1 MGEAYRRAE
10 EFKIESLETYRCR
23 NEMSKLPDFEG
34 LAMFAKVAEEGSFA
48 AAARVM
54 GVSVPTVSRAV
65 ARLEER
71 LGGRL
76 FNRTSRQLS
85 LTEFG
90 HSMAGKAGEIYR
102 QAEEVEGEAMELSVQ
117 PRGQVRLAVPMSFG
131 LRWVA
136 PLLPKLIRQY
146 PELSIDLHLSD
157 ASVDL
162 VAEGFDA
169 ALRIAALPDS
179 SLVARRLCAVTQFL
193 VASPAY
199 LQQHGRPQH
208 PRDLAKV
215 PCLSYAYRARTQV
228 WRFTDASGTE
238 EDVVPN
244 GPLRVTNS
252 DAMLPVLL
260 EGLAISELPEFI
272 ASEYLADGRLER
284 LLPEWSMTRGGLY
297 FVTPSARTRPAKIR
311 ALSDFFQEHLSDPSW
326 RWDARLFS

>member
-1 MGEAYRRAE
+1 
-10 EFKIESLETYRCR
+10 
-23 NEMSKLPDFEG
+23 MSKLPDFEG

-48 AAARVM
+48 GAARVM

-90 HSMAGKAGEIYR
+90 HGMVGKASEIYR

-146 PELSIDLHLSD
+146 PGLSIDLHLSD

-179 SLVARRLCAVTQFL
+179 SLVARRLCAVTQVL

-199 LQQHGRPQH
+199 LRQHGCPQH
-208 PRDLAKV
+208 PRDLVDA
-215 PCLSYAYRARTQV
+215 PCLSYAYRARSQV
-228 WRFTDASGTE
+228 WRFTDASGAE
-238 EDVVPN
+238 EDVLPS

-252 DAMLPVLL
+252 DALLPVLL
-260 EGLAISELPEFI
+260 DGLAIAELPEFI
-272 ASEYLADGRLER
+272 ASEYLADGRLQR
-284 LLPEWSMTRGGLY
+284 ILPEWSMTRGGLY

-311 ALSDFFQEHLSDPSW
+311 ALSDFFHEHLSEPVW
-326 RWDARLFS
+326 RCGE

>member
-1 MGEAYRRAE
+1 
-10 EFKIESLETYRCR
+10 
-23 NEMSKLPDFEG
+23 MSKLPDFEG

-65 ARLEER
+65 TRLEER

-76 FNRTSRQLS
+76 FNRTSRQLA

-90 HSMAGKAGEIYR
+90 ASMAARAGEIYR
-102 QAEEVEGEAMELSVQ
+102 QAEEVESEALELSVQ
-117 PRGQVRLAVPMSFG
+117 PRGQVRLAIPMSYG

-136 PLLPKLIRQY
+136 PLMPLLMRRY

-162 VAEGFDA
+162 IAEGFDA
-169 ALRIAALPDS
+169 ALRIAVMPDS
-179 SLVARRLCAVTQFL
+179 SLVARRICAVTQYL

-199 LQQHGRPQH
+199 VQAHGYPTH
-208 PRDLAKV
+208 PRELATRT
-215 PCLSYAYRARTQV
+215 CLSYAYRARSQV
-228 WRFTDASGTE
+228 WRFTDANGVE

-252 DAMLPVLL
+252 DALLPALL
-260 EGLAISELPEFI
+260 EGLAIAELPEFM
-272 ASEYLADGRLER
+272 ASEYLADGRLVV
-284 LLPEWSMTRGGLY
+284 LLPEWSMMRGGLY
-297 FVTPSARTRPAKIR
+297 FVTPSARTRPVKIK
-311 ALSDFFQEHLSDPSW
+311 ALSDFFVEHLANPTW
-326 RWDARLFS
+326 RWPQ

>member
-1 MGEAYRRAE
+1 MNK
-10 EFKIESLETYRCR
+10 F
-23 NEMSKLPDFEG
+23 PDFEG

-90 HSMAGKAGEIYR
+90 QSMAAKASEIYR
-102 QAEEVEGEAMELSVQ
+102 QAEEVESEAHELAVQ

-136 PLLPKLIRQY
+136 PLLPKLLDQF
-146 PELSIDLHLSD
+146 PELSVDLHLSD

-162 VAEGFDA
+162 IAEGFDA

-179 SLVARRLCAVTQFL
+179 SLVARKICNVTQYL
-193 VASPAY
+193 LASPGY
-199 LQQHGRPQH
+199 LAREGVPQH
-208 PRDLAKV
+208 PRELSART
-215 PCLSYAYRARTQV
+215 CFSYAYRARSQV
-228 WRFTDASGTE
+228 WRFTHPSGAQ

-252 DAMLPVLL
+252 DALLPPLL
-260 EGLAISELPEFI
+260 AGQGIAELPDFM
-272 ASEYLADGRLER
+272 AAEYLRTGQLIH
-284 LLPEWSMTRGGLY
+284 LLDEWSMTQGGLY
-297 FVTPSARTRPAKIR
+297 FVTPTARSRPLKVKV
-311 ALSDFFQEHLSDPSW
+311 LSDFFVKHLSDPEW
-326 RWDARLFS
+326 G

>member
-1 MGEAYRRAE
+1 
-10 EFKIESLETYRCR
+10 
-23 NEMSKLPDFEG
+23 
-34 LAMFAKVAEEGSFA
+34 MFAKVAEEGSFA

-90 HSMAGKAGEIYR
+90 QSMAAKASEIYR
-102 QAEEVEGEAMELSVQ
+102 QAEEVESEAHELSVQ

-136 PLLPKLIRQY
+136 PLLPKLLDQF
-146 PELSIDLHLSD
+146 PELSVDLHLSD

-162 VAEGFDA
+162 IAEGFDA

-179 SLVARRLCAVTQFL
+179 SLVARKICNVTQYL
-193 VASPAY
+193 LASPDY
-199 LQQHGRPQH
+199 LAREGVPQH
-208 PRDLAKV
+208 PRELSART
-215 PCLSYAYRARTQV
+215 CFSYAYRARSQV
-228 WRFTDASGTE
+228 WRFTHPSGAQ

-252 DAMLPVLL
+252 DALLPPLL
-260 EGLAISELPEFI
+260 AGQGIAELPDFM
-272 ASEYLADGRLER
+272 AAEYLKTGQLIH
-284 LLPEWSMTRGGLY
+284 LLDEWSMTQGGLY
-297 FVTPSARTRPAKIR
+297 FVTPTARSRPLKVKV
-311 ALSDFFQEHLSDPSW
+311 LSDFFVKHLSDPEW
-326 RWDARLFS
+326 G

>member
-1 MGEAYRRAE
+1 
-10 EFKIESLETYRCR
+10 
-23 NEMSKLPDFEG
+23 MSKLPDFEG

-76 FNRTSRQLS
+76 FNRTSRQLA

-90 HSMAGKAGEIYR
+90 SSMAAKAGDIYR
-102 QAEEVEGEAMELSVQ
+102 QAEEVESEAQDLSVQ
-117 PRGQVRLAVPMSFG
+117 PRGLVRLAVPMSFG

-136 PLLPKLIRQY
+136 PLMPRLMRQY
-146 PELSIDLHLSD
+146 PELSVDLHLSD

-162 VAEGFDA
+162 IAEGFDA

-179 SLVARRLCAVTQFL
+179 SLVARRLCAVTQYL
-193 VASPAY
+193 VASPSYIEA
-199 LQQHGRPQH
+199 HGRPSH
-208 PRDLAKV
+208 PRELASRA
-215 PCLSYAYRARTQV
+215 CLSYAYRARSQV
-228 WRFTDASGTE
+228 WRFTHQDGTE
-238 EDVVPN
+238 EDVVPS

-252 DAMLPVLL
+252 DALLPALL

-272 ASEYLADGRLER
+272 GSEYMADGRLEV
-284 LLPEWSMTRGGLY
+284 LLPEWSMTQGGLY
-297 FVTPSARTRPAKIR
+297 FVTPSARSRPAKIK
-311 ALSDFFQEHLSDPSW
+311 ALSDFFAEHLSNPEW
-326 RWDARLFS
+326 RWPQSSER

>member
-1 MGEAYRRAE
+1 
-10 EFKIESLETYRCR
+10 
-23 NEMSKLPDFEG
+23 MSKLPDFEG

-76 FNRTSRQLS
+76 FNRTSRQLA

-90 HSMAGKAGEIYR
+90 SSMAAKAGDIYR
-102 QAEEVEGEAMELSVQ
+102 QAEEVESEAQDLSVQ
-117 PRGQVRLAVPMSFG
+117 PRGLVRLAVPMSFG

-136 PLLPKLIRQY
+136 PLMPRLMRQY
-146 PELSIDLHLSD
+146 PELSVDLHLSD

-162 VAEGFDA
+162 IAEGFDA

-179 SLVARRLCAVTQFL
+179 SLVARRLCAVTQYL
-193 VASPAY
+193 VASPSYIEA
-199 LQQHGRPQH
+199 HGRPAH
-208 PRDLAKV
+208 PRELASRA
-215 PCLSYAYRARTQV
+215 CLSYAYRARSQV
-228 WRFTDASGTE
+228 WRLTHQDGTE
-238 EDVVPN
+238 EDVVPS

-252 DAMLPVLL
+252 DALLPALL

-272 ASEYLADGRLER
+272 GSEYMADGRLEV
-284 LLPEWSMTRGGLY
+284 LLPEWSMTQGGLY
-297 FVTPSARTRPAKIR
+297 FVTPSARSRPAKIK
-311 ALSDFFQEHLSDPSW
+311 ALSDFFAEHLSNPEW
-326 RWDARLFS
+326 RWPQSSER

>member
-1 MGEAYRRAE
+1 
-10 EFKIESLETYRCR
+10 
-23 NEMSKLPDFEG
+23 
-34 LAMFAKVAEEGSFA
+34 MFAKVAEEGSFA

-76 FNRTSRQLS
+76 FNRTSRQIS

-90 HSMAGKAGEIYR
+90 QSMAAKASEIYR
-102 QAEEVEGEAMELSVQ
+102 QAEEVENEAQALSIQ

-136 PLLPKLIRQY
+136 PLLPELIRQF
-146 PELSIDLHLSD
+146 PELSVDLHLSD

-162 VAEGFDA
+162 IAEGFDA

-179 SLVARRLCAVTQFL
+179 SLVARRLCAVTQYL

-199 LQQHGRPQH
+199 LAEHGMPQH
-208 PRDLAKV
+208 PRELAARQ
-215 PCLSYAYRARTQV
+215 CFSYAWRARSQV
-228 WRFTDASGTE
+228 WRFTHASGLQ
-238 EDVVPN
+238 EDVMPN

-252 DAMLPVLL
+252 DALLPPLL
-260 EGLAISELPEFI
+260 AGLGIAELPEFM
-272 ASEYLADGRLER
+272 AAEYLKDGRLVH
-284 LLPEWSMTRGGLY
+284 LLDEWSMTQGGLY
-297 FVTPSARTRPAKIR
+297 FVTPTSRSRPLKVKV
-311 ALSDFFQEHLSDPSW
+311 LGDFFAAHLSKPGW
-326 RWDARLFS
+326 RWSGTVK